1 MLNNNLIDTSFK
13 EKYSSSNQAK
23 TECLEKLKKA
33 KVRMS
38 KQRMEIIDLLFEGS
52 FNCTKELYYE
62 AQERNPE
69 LGMSSVYRFLKVL
82 ADQGIISKSKMLD
95 VNCKTCDLKQASLKG
110 KDGATLVDNL
120 NLHELLR
127 LGLIVKGV
135 ISSDEKINVTM
146 VDDEINISLHNN

>member
-1 MLNNNLIDTSFK
+1 M
-13 EKYSSSNQAK
+13 
-23 TECLEKLKKA
+23 
-33 KVRMS
+33 
-38 KQRMEIIDLLFEGS
+38 
-52 FNCTKELYYE
+52 
-62 AQERNPE
+62 
-69 LGMSSVYRFLKVL
+69 L